1 MCGFCFVFNDAF
13 FQKRKKKEK
22 RISSVLTE
30 VDTPGKKKKKKEKG
44 RSTLTCPRTKYYEEM
59 RMGEAVEG
67 GGWGDGKQT
76 RVKGTPASNNDLT
89 VI

>member
-1 MCGFCFVFNDAF
+1 MTLLA
-13 FQKRKKKEK
+13 KRKKKK
-22 RISSVLTE
+22 
-30 VDTPGKKKKKKEKG
+30 GKKEKG